1 MYREII
7 NELKKWKEKARR
19 KPLLLSGV
27 RQCGKT
33 YIVEEFAKEY
43 VYLLNDILKM
53 DTVGKMSMNAVE
65 SIIGSTT
72 KMSFRDA
79 AEELNRNI
87 KINIS
92 HQGAWNVVQK
102 FGEKG

>member
-1 MYREII
+1 
-7 NELKKWKEKARR
+7 
-19 KPLLLSGV
+19 
-27 RQCGKT
+27 
-33 YIVEEFAKEY
+33 
-43 VYLLNDILKM
+43 M

-79 AEELNRNI
+79 AEELNRNT